1 MNEGIV
7 FDVPSN
13 KDFRLSD
20 ISVHHDQRDHSRHSI
35 RKTTNVTKHG
45 TERVNTTHEATNSSD
60 ITYAKRKNKQE
71 EGSIHLGHDL
81 EHVRDMTYDKIR
93 LWVQKFSSK
102 NIFGMYYEKKCLR
115 MYIVQ
120 R

>member
-35 RKTTNVTKHG
+35 RKTTNVTKYG
-45 TERVNTTHEATNSSD
+45 AERVNTTHETTNSSD

-81 EHVRDMTYDKIR
+81 EHVRDMTYGKIR
-93 LWVQKFSSK
+93 LWVREFSSK
-102 NIFGMYYEKKCLR
+102 EI
-115 MYIVQ
+115 
-120 R
+120 